1 MKTNTQLSVPAP
13 AVERGVGRPRSE
25 ETRTQI
31 LAATVRLLQNNTI
44 QSISIEAIAREA
56 GVGKAT
62 IYRWWDSKALVVIDA
77 FMEHHI
83 VKTPMPHDLPPGEA
97 IAAHLMSLIREYS
110 GWSGWIVAQIIAE
123 GQADP
128 AVLREFRE
136 RFHYG
141 RRALVREMLDAWRSS
156 SRIPVPP
163 NIETLAELLYAPVYM
178 RLLVGNGP
186 LDEHFAREHISYVY
200 TLLGVEVPKIFKVGA
215 RDKKP
220 KPATKK
226 APAATRRA

>member
-1 MKTNTQLSVPAP
+1 MKPKAQLPVSAP
-13 AVERGVGRPRSE
+13 VAERGLGRPRSE

-31 LAATVRLLQNNTI
+31 LAATIRLLHTSTI

-83 VKTPMPHDLPPGEA
+83 VKTPMPHSLPPGEA
-97 IAAHLMSLIREYS
+97 IAMHLILLIREYA
-110 GWSGWIVAQIIAE
+110 GWSGRIVAQIIAE

-141 RRALVREMLDAWRSS
+141 RRALVREMLEAWRSTA
-156 SRIPVPP
+156 RIPVPP
-163 NIETLAELLYAPVYM
+163 NIETLGELLYAPVYM
-178 RLLVGNGP
+178 RLLLGNGP
-186 LDEHFAREHISYVY
+186 LDDHFAREHISYVY
-200 TLLGVEVPKIFKVGA
+200 SLLGVEVPDVVTA
-215 RDKKP
+215 SERQKKQ
-220 KPATKK
+220 KPAAKK
-226 APAATRRA
+226 TTAAAR

>member
-31 LAATVRLLQNNTI
+31 LAAAVRLLQNNTI
-44 QSISIEAIAREA
+44 QSLSIEAIAREA

-110 GWSGWIVAQIIAE
+110 GWSGRIVAQIIAE
-123 GQADP
+123 GQSDP

-141 RRALVREMLDAWRSS
+141 RRALVREMLEAWRSS
-156 SRIPVPP
+156 SRIPAPS

-200 TLLGVEVPKIFKVGA
+200 TLLGVEVPEALIPGTGQ
-215 RDKKP
+215 KKQ
-220 KPATKK
+220 KPPAKK
-226 APAATRRA
+226 APARTR

>member
-1 MKTNTQLSVPAP
+1 MKTNAQISVPAP
-13 AVERGVGRPRSE
+13 VAERGVGRPRSE

-31 LAATVRLLQNNTI
+31 LAATIRLLHTSTI

-110 GWSGWIVAQIIAE
+110 GWSGRIVAQIIAE

-141 RRALVREMLDAWRSS
+141 RRALVREMLEAWRSS
-156 SRIPVPP
+156 TRIPAPP

-200 TLLGVEVPKIFKVGA
+200 TLLGVETPDVLDPRG
-215 RDKKP
+215 RQKKR
-220 KPATKK
+220 KPADRKV
-226 APAATRRA
+226 AATAA

>member
-13 AVERGVGRPRSE
+13 AAERGVGRPRSE

-83 VKTPMPHDLPPGEA
+83 VKTPMPHDLPPAEA

-110 GWSGWIVAQIIAE
+110 GWSGRIVAQIIAE
-123 GQADP
+123 GQSDP

-141 RRALVREMLDAWRSS
+141 RRALVREMLEAWRSS
-156 SRIPVPP
+156 SRIPAPS

-200 TLLGVEVPKIFKVGA
+200 TLLGVEVPEALIPGTGQ
-215 RDKKP
+215 KKQ
-220 KPATKK
+220 KPSAKK
-226 APAATRRA
+226 APARTR

>member
-1 MKTNTQLSVPAP
+1 MKTNAQLPVTAP
-13 AVERGVGRPRSE
+13 STARGVGRPRSE

-31 LAATVRLLQNNTI
+31 LAATVRLLETRTI
-44 QSISIEAIAREA
+44 QSISIEAIAKEA

-77 FMEHHI
+77 FIEHHL

-97 IAAHLMSLIREYS
+97 VASHLISLIHEYA
-110 GWSGWIVAQIIAE
+110 GWSGRIVAQIIAE

-141 RRALVREMLDAWRSS
+141 RRALVREMLEEWRGTAKI
-156 SRIPVPP
+156 RVPP
-163 NIETLAELLYAPVYM
+163 NIETLSELLYAPVYM

-186 LDEHFAREHISYVY
+186 LDDHFAREHISYVY
-200 TLLGVEVPKIFKVGA
+200 TLLGVDVPDMAQLGKQMKRKVS
-215 RDKKP
+215 
-220 KPATKK
+220 TKK
-226 APAATRRA
+226 TTGAAR

>member
-1 MKTNTQLSVPAP
+1 MKPKAQLPVSAP
-13 AVERGVGRPRSE
+13 VAERGLGRPRSE

-31 LAATVRLLQNNTI
+31 LAATIRLLHTSTI

-83 VKTPMPHDLPPGEA
+83 VKTPMPHSLPPGEA
-97 IAAHLMSLIREYS
+97 IAMHLISLIREYA
-110 GWSGWIVAQIIAE
+110 GWSGRIVAQIIAE

-141 RRALVREMLDAWRSS
+141 RRALVREMLEAWRSTA
-156 SRIPVPP
+156 RIPVPP
-163 NIETLAELLYAPVYM
+163 NIETLGELLYAPVYM
-178 RLLVGNGP
+178 RLLLGNGP
-186 LDEHFAREHISYVY
+186 LDDHFAREHISYVY
-200 TLLGVEVPKIFKVGA
+200 SLLGVEVPDVVTA
-215 RDKKP
+215 SERQKKQ
-220 KPATKK
+220 KPAAKK
-226 APAATRRA
+226 TTAAAR